1 MKKICFISGVISRSG
16 GTERVGS
23 IIANSLSDLGY
34 DVTILSFWNSGE
46 PYFGLDKTIK
56 VDYMLN
62 PKTEGKLYRTYLDP
76 VWKLHKY
83 ICKNEFDIVI
93 DIDTLLSLYTTRAIK
108 GTKCKLISWEHFNY
122 WTMEMLKEKKRFKAK
137 KLIKK
142 YAKRLVVLTEEDR
155 QKHIDEYSLSED
167 FVITM
172 PNPCISNIEYEYH
185 YDKKRFLAVGRLVEE
200 KNFADMISAWKIVEK
215 KVDDWDL
222 IIVGKGELEKD
233 LRQQIKDLNLQRVTI
248 AGHSDHVEEY
258 YKSASCYVLSSVY
271 EGFPM
276 VILEAQSYGLPVIS
290 YDCKTGPRDLVHHNF
305 NGMLVEDK
313 NIDQLAK
320 SMIMFTKN
328 TDLAMR
334 MSLNAYNNVQKFNL
348 KEITKQWVA
357 LIENV

>member
-62 PKTEGKLYRTYLDP
+62 PKTEGKLYRTYLYP

-155 QKHIDEYSLSED
+155 QKHIDEYSL
-167 FVITM
+167 
-172 PNPCISNIEYEYH
+172 
-185 YDKKRFLAVGRLVEE
+185 
-200 KNFADMISAWKIVEK
+200 
-215 KVDDWDL
+215 
-222 IIVGKGELEKD
+222 
-233 LRQQIKDLNLQRVTI
+233 
-248 AGHSDHVEEY
+248 
-258 YKSASCYVLSSVY
+258 
-271 EGFPM
+271 
-276 VILEAQSYGLPVIS
+276 
-290 YDCKTGPRDLVHHNF
+290 
-305 NGMLVEDK
+305 
-313 NIDQLAK
+313 
-320 SMIMFTKN
+320 
-328 TDLAMR
+328 
-334 MSLNAYNNVQKFNL
+334 
-348 KEITKQWVA
+348 
-357 LIENV
+357 